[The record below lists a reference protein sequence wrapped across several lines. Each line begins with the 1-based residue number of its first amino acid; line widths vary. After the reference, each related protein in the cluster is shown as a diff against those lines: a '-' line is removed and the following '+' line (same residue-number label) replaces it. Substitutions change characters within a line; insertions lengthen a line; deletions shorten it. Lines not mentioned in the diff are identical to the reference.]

1 MTSSLLHIIFGP
13 ATNLVT
19 STSPRLDLWS
29 AAFADW
35 LASLPA
41 RDQALNAWEQL
52 LRFHRCPPWELDRS
66 KLESWTSHL
75 AETGLSANTIRCYQG
90 RISGFYRFCSKQPE
104 LLSTE
109 PMFSA
114 GAKSYNPVHGALK
127 PKERNYQHAYLL
139 RPAEARALLRA
150 VDRQSSLLG
159 KRDYALLLTLLL
171 TGLPAGQLRQ
181 LRWKQ
186 LGITPHGVHLISEP
200 ADTGKEIPPAAWGAI
215 LVYLKSSGRF
225 DSIQSNDYV
234 FAPLADPLLRP
245 PSGHPQDWQADR
257 PLSSEQ
263 MYAFLKAY
271 TAWAGLDA
279 SKVTYACLR
288 HTAAALRLE
297 AGADAAG
304 LQKFLGRKYLKDTR
318 RYIGHLGRM
327 LGERKPRSPRF
338 ARGSLQ
344 AARGPYRR
352 KKPYAQPGNQNAL
365 KHGFFARRLP
375 EIDPQD
381 MQAAIAATLEGEIA
395 ALRVLLRRAFELAG
409 DTDNPS
415 DACRM
420 LELFGRTTTRI
431 ARLLLDQKE
440 LQASALD
447 DTLHQ
452 ALAEVAKEL
461 GLAKPEG

>member
-1 MTSSLLHIIFGP
+1 MFGE
-13 ATNLVT
+13 AASAVC
-19 STSPRLDLWS
+19 SASPRLDLWAKAFEVWLES
-29 AAFADW
+29 IEAARGRA
-35 LASLPA
+35 P
-41 RDQALNAWEQL
+41 RRQALQSWEL
-52 LRFHRCPPWELDRS
+52 LLLFHHCPPWAIDHS
-66 KLESWTSHL
+66 GLESWTAHL
-75 AETGLSANTIRCYQG
+75 AKTGHSANTIRCYQG

-200 ADTGKEIPPAAWGAI
+200 ADTGKEIPPAAWSAI

-245 PSGHPQDWQADR
+245 PSGHPQDWHADR

-263 MYAFLKAY
+263 MYASLKAY

-297 AGADAAG
+297 AGADTAG

-327 LGERKPRSPRF
+327 LGERRPRSPRF
-338 ARGSLQ
+338 ARGALQ

-365 KHGFFARRLP
+365 KHGFFTRSLP

-395 ALRVLLRRAFELAG
+395 ALCEIR
-409 DTDNPS
+409 
-415 DACRM
+415 
-420 LELFGRTTTRI
+420 
-431 ARLLLDQKE
+431 
-440 LQASALD
+440 
-447 DTLHQ
+447 
-452 ALAEVAKEL
+452 
-461 GLAKPEG
+461 

>member
-1 MTSSLLHIIFGP
+1 
-13 ATNLVT
+13 
-19 STSPRLDLWS
+19 
-29 AAFADW
+29 
-35 LASLPA
+35 
-41 RDQALNAWEQL
+41 
-52 LRFHRCPPWELDRS
+52 
-66 KLESWTSHL
+66 
-75 AETGLSANTIRCYQG
+75 
-90 RISGFYRFCSKQPE
+90 
-104 LLSTE
+104 
-109 PMFSA
+109 
-114 GAKSYNPVHGALK
+114 
-127 PKERNYQHAYLL
+127 
-139 RPAEARALLRA
+139 
-150 VDRQSSLLG
+150 
-159 KRDYALLLTLLL
+159 
-171 TGLPAGQLRQ
+171 
-181 LRWKQ
+181 
-186 LGITPHGVHLISEP
+186 
-200 ADTGKEIPPAAWGAI
+200 
-215 LVYLKSSGRF
+215 
-225 DSIQSNDYV
+225 
-234 FAPLADPLLRP
+234 
-245 PSGHPQDWQADR
+245 
-257 PLSSEQ
+257 
-263 MYAFLKAY
+263 
-271 TAWAGLDA
+271 
-279 SKVTYACLR
+279 
-288 HTAAALRLE
+288 
-297 AGADAAG
+297 
-304 LQKFLGRKYLKDTR
+304 
-318 RYIGHLGRM
+318 M